1 MTIRLLLADEQTI
14 LTDCMG
20 TVLGGEPDL
29 EVVGATAD
37 GRTAVEMAEQLRPDI
52 LITEI
57 ALPGIDGVD
66 VSHQARLRSPDTR
79 AIILTTQGL
88 REHVRRALLIG
99 VNGFLLKS
107 VTRVATLIEAI
118 HAVHRGGRYLTP
130 SITTLILNDIFVKNR
145 EASPLAGLTQRE
157 RQVLRLIVEGKT
169 SVQAAKELSLS
180 PKTVETYR
188 SRLTQKLGIHTLPE
202 LVKFAIQHG
211 VTPLS

>member
-1 MTIRLLLADEQTI
+1 MTIRVLLADEQTI
-14 LTDCMG
+14 LTDALMAA
-20 TVLGGEPDL
+20 LAGEKDI
-29 EVVGATAD
+29 EIVGATAD
-37 GRTAVEMAEQLRPDI
+37 GRTAVEMAEQLRPEI

-57 ALPGIDGVD
+57 NVPGIDGID
-66 VSHQARLRSPDTR
+66 ASHQARLRSPDTR
-79 AIILTTQGL
+79 TIILTSHGL

-99 VNGFLLKS
+99 VNGFLLKT
-107 VTRVATLIEAI
+107 VTRLPTLVEAI
-118 HAVHRGGRYLTP
+118 HAVHRGGRYLSP
-130 SITTLILNDIFVKNR
+130 SVTTLILNDIFAKNR

-211 VTPLS
+211 VTPL

>member
-1 MTIRLLLADEQTI
+1 MTIRVVLADEQTI
-14 LTDCMG
+14 LTDAL
-20 TVLGGEPDL
+20 TAALAGEK
-29 EVVGATAD
+29 EIEIVGATAD
-37 GRTAVEMAEQLRPDI
+37 GRAAVEIAEQLRPDI

-57 ALPGIDGVD
+57 TVPGIDGID
-66 VSHQARLRSPDTR
+66 ASHQTRLRSPDTR
-79 AIILTTQGL
+79 TIILTSQGL

-107 VTRVATLIEAI
+107 VTRLPTLVEAI
-118 HAVHRGGRYLTP
+118 HAVHRGGRYLSP
-130 SITTLILNDIFVKNR
+130 SVTTLILNDIFAKNR

-157 RQVLRLIVEGKT
+157 RQVLRLIVDGKT

-211 VTPLS
+211 VTPL

>member
-1 MTIRLLLADEQTI
+1 MTIRVVLADEQTI
-14 LTDCMG
+14 LTDAL
-20 TVLGGEPDL
+20 TVALAGEKDI
-29 EVVGATAD
+29 EIVGATAD

-57 ALPGIDGVD
+57 SVPGIDGID
-66 VSHQARLRSPDTR
+66 ASHQARLRSPDTR
-79 AIILTTQGL
+79 TIILTSQGL

-99 VNGFLLKS
+99 VNGFLLKT
-107 VTRVATLIEAI
+107 VTRLPTLVEAI
-118 HAVHRGGRYLTP
+118 HAVHRGGRYLSP
-130 SITTLILNDIFVKNR
+130 SVTTLILNDIFAKNR

-211 VTPLS
+211 VTPL

>member
-14 LTDCMG
+14 LTDCMSS
-20 TVLGGEPDL
+20 VLAMESDL
-29 EVVGATAD
+29 EVVGVTGD
-37 GRTAVEMAEQLRPDI
+37 GRTAVDMAEQFRPDI
-52 LITEI
+52 LVTEI

-66 VSHQARLRSPDTR
+66 ASHQARLRSPDTR
-79 AIILTTQGL
+79 TIILTTHGL

-107 VTRVATLIEAI
+107 VTRMPTLVEAI

-202 LVKFAIQHG
+202 QVKFAIQHA
-211 VTPLS
+211 VTHLN

>member
-14 LTDCMG
+14 LTDCMT
-20 TVLGGEPDL
+20 TVLAAEPDL
-29 EVVGATAD
+29 EVVGVTAD
-37 GRTAVEMAEQLRPDI
+37 GRTAVDMAEQLRPDI
-52 LITEI
+52 LICEI

-66 VSHQARLRSPDTR
+66 ASNQVRLRSPDTR
-79 AIILTTQGL
+79 TIILTTYGL

-99 VNGFLLKS
+99 VNGFLLKT
-107 VTRVATLIEAI
+107 VTRIATLVEEI
-118 HAVHRGGRYLTP
+118 HAVHLGGRYLSP

-145 EASPLAGLTQRE
+145 EESPLAGLTQRE